1 MKKAIIL
8 SLVCLLA
15 VVSCKKKNIVTING
29 EIQNYNNIT
38 LLIFDDIV
46 SITPDTIKVING
58 SFSYQVK
65 VDKPCIKY
73 FILGNSRKELFVFPG
88 QKMTIK
94 FDATKLAG
102 TYKYEG
108 DGAFENTILDS
119 VTNSIMF
126 MDLRFAFTQPAE
138 IGSKFLDSA
147 FTSKKEYFQKLVG
160 SKQTMASF
168 TEYVNASI
176 DYNAAAYRTLI
187 GLQRYIKD
195 TTFYNYMNSLTVENE
210 NYLGLPNY
218 RMFLDYYIALHV
230 NEAIQ
235 QLDTEKQQD
244 PALRLDERL
253 KVIENLKSIKI
264 KEYLTFNAINQHL
277 MTQGIKNFDKYYDYF
292 RKNNSDSVYSKEV
305 SKTYAKK
312 LLMAPGKPA
321 PEFSCVDKDS
331 NNVSLKNFRGKYVY
345 LDFWATWCSPCMQEL
360 PEYIKLQNAYKGKNI
375 AFVSIS
381 LDLNKN
387 SWKNIIAENK
397 SEAVNLFAPN
407 GWEADVVK
415 AYQIYGIPTFVL
427 IDKDGN
433 IIDAQAPRPSSIEI
447 RKTLDELLKK

>member
-1 MKKAIIL
+1 MKKTIIL

-15 VVSCKKKNIVTING
+15 VVSCKKKNTVTISG

-38 LLIFDDIV
+38 LLIFDDKV
-46 SITPDTIKVING
+46 STSPDTIKVNNG
-58 SFSYQVK
+58 SFSYQVQ

-94 FDATKLAG
+94 FDANQLAG

-108 DGAFENTILDS
+108 DGAFENTVLDS
-119 VTNSIMF
+119 VVNAIMF
-126 MDLRFAFTQPAE
+126 LDLRFAFTQPAE

-147 FTSKKEYFQKLVG
+147 FTANKKHFERLVG
-160 SKQTMASF
+160 SKQTVAAF

-176 DYNAAAYRTLI
+176 DYNAAAYKTLI
-187 GLQRYIKD
+187 GMQRYIKD
-195 TTFYNYMNSLTVENE
+195 TAYYNYMNNLTIENE

-218 RMFLDYYIALHV
+218 RMFLDYYIALHT

-235 QLDTEKQQD
+235 QLDSEKQQD
-244 PALRLDERL
+244 PWFRLDERL
-253 KVIENLKSIKI
+253 KVIEGLKNEKI
-264 KEYLTFNAINQHL
+264 KEYLTFSTINQNL
-277 MTQGIKNFDKYYDYF
+277 TILGTRNFDKYYDYF
-292 RKNNSDSVYSKEV
+292 RKHNTDSAYSKEV
-305 SKTYAKK
+305 AKTYTKK

-321 PEFSCVDKDS
+321 PEFSCLDRDS
-331 NNVSLKNFRGKYVY
+331 NYVTLKDFRGKYVY
-345 LDFWATWCSPCMQEL
+345 VDFWATWCSPCMQEM
-360 PEYIKLQNAYKGKNI
+360 PEYIKLQNDYKGKNI

-387 SWKNIIAENK
+387 SWKNVIAENK
-397 SEAVNLFAPN
+397 SGAINLFAPN

-433 IIDAQAPRPSSIEI
+433 IIDAQAPRPSSVDI
-447 RKTLDELLKK
+447 RKTLDELLK